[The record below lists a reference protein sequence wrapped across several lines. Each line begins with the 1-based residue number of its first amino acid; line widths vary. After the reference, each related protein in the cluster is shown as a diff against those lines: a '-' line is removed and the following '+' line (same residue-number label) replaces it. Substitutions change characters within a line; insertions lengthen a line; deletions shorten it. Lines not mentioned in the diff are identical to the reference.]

1 MSVISLFS
9 GSYCKKDQVLAL
21 VEEQTGYVRV
31 TDETV
36 VAEAAELSGLPVSKL
51 ARAMSSKLSVFNKF
65 THEKER
71 AQAWLRLAMARKLE
85 RDSLLFDGFTG
96 LLIPAAVGHA
106 LKVCLIADLRFRL
119 DTAMSQKKIGEKEA
133 LRLIREGDQDC
144 AAWVES
150 VHCNKDPWTAGLY
163 DILIPMN
170 KLSVEDAARLIL
182 ENLDKP
188 VVRTTPESKEAVLDA
203 LLAAQVEVALAQEGH
218 NVSVSAR
225 GKVVTITINKN
236 VMLLSR
242 LEEELKELAGKVDG
256 VARVEVKVGRDFYQ
270 TDVYRKVD
278 FDLPSKVLLVDDE
291 RDFVQTLSER
301 LEMRDV
307 GAHVVYDGASA
318 LEMVSEDEPD
328 VMILDLKMPGI
339 DGIEVLKRVKSEK
352 PKVEV
357 IILTGHGN
365 ERDRDLCLSLGA
377 FAYLQKPVNID
388 VLSETLR
395 RANEKAHGRS

>member
-9 GSYCKKDQVLAL
+9 GIHCKKDEVLAQ
-21 VEEQTGYVRV
+21 VVGKTGYARV
-31 TDETV
+31 SR
-36 VAEAAELSGLPVSKL
+36 LSGLPEAKL
-51 ARAMSSKLSVFNKF
+51 ARAMTSKTSVFNKF

-71 AQAWLRLAMARKLE
+71 AQAWLKLAVVQALAKDDLI
-85 RDSLLFDGFTG
+85 FDGATG
-96 LLIPAAVGHA
+96 LLIPSSIGHA

-119 DTAMSQKKIGEKEA
+119 DTAMAEKKIGEKEA
-133 LRLIREGDQDC
+133 HRLIREGDQEC

-150 VHCNKDPWTAGLY
+150 VHRNKDPWTAGLY

-170 KLSVEDAARLIL
+170 KLSVAQAAELIL
-182 ENLDKP
+182 ENLAKP
-188 VVRTTPESKEAVLDA
+188 VVRSTPESKDAVLDA
-203 LLAAQVEVALAQEGH
+203 LLAARVEVALAQEGH
-218 NVSVSAR
+218 HVGVAAK
-225 GKVVTITINKN
+225 GKVVTVTINKN

-242 LEEELKELAGKVDG
+242 LEEELKELASKVEG
-256 VARVEVKVGRDFYQ
+256 VGRVEVKVGKDFYQ
-270 TDVYRKVD
+270 TDIYRKVD
-278 FDLPSKVLLVDDE
+278 FDVPSKVLLVDDE

-307 GAHVVYDGASA
+307 GSHVVFDGASA
-318 LEMVSEDEPD
+318 LEMVSQDEPD

-339 DGIEVLKRVKSEK
+339 DGIEVLKRVKAEK

-357 IILTGHGN
+357 IILTGHGS
-365 ERDRDLCLSLGA
+365 EADKELCMSLGA

-395 RANEKAHGRS
+395 RANEKARGRA